1 MNEHEITGAKAREL
15 RIERGMTQTEFWV
28 PVGVQQSVGAR
39 YEKSSMKIPQPTR
52 ILIESTYMGGQKPV
66 HAPRAKALTRAHQAL
81 DKAQAQINDARL
93 ALAAI

>member
-1 MNEHEITGAKAREL
+1 MKEHEITGAKAKEL
-15 RIERGMTQTEFWV
+15 RIERGMTQKEFWV

-39 YEKSSMKIPQPTR
+39 YESGARIPQPTR